1 VIRCAAAVAGAVA
14 GVVALG
20 LAATAAAAPH
30 KVLVLP
36 VDGNADTATRSRLT
50 AQITRLAKG
59 LDGEIGTAEATF
71 ADTALAVG
79 CDPRAPHCSDDVIAT
94 LGVDEL
100 VWGTATRD
108 GSQIRLVVRRA
119 ARGNPARE
127 VSFTVAAGEP
137 SDRIDARLAPVFSSA
152 TAFTAPPPVA
162 AAGAESTIARPVPE
176 RAPTPAGGEIAPASG
191 AAPAPP
197 GPGEPPAS
205 TDHRERNAGIAL
217 AATGAVS
224 LALGIALW
232 SSYSSLQGQIDG
244 HPTSNRNDFDDL
256 TALEDRAATYAIAG
270 DIAVI
275 VGVAAGGLGAYYLIR
290 GSRHHRVAIAPAPI
304 AHGAGLVLTIVGG
317 P

>member
-1 VIRCAAAVAGAVA
+1 VIRRAAVVAVAGA
-14 GVVALG
+14 VALG

-36 VDGNADTATRSRLT
+36 VDGNADAATRSRLT

-59 LDGEIGTAEATF
+59 LDGEVGTAEATF

-137 SDRIDARLAPVFSSA
+137 IDRIDARIAPLFSSA
-152 TAFTAPPPVA
+152 NAFTAPPPA
-162 AAGAESTIARPVPE
+162 AATSAESAIARPAPE
-176 RAPTPAGGEIAPASG
+176 RATPAGGEV
-191 AAPAPP
+191 APAPAPDATP
-197 GPGEPPAS
+197 GPPGPAEPPAS
-205 TDHRERNAGIAL
+205 VDHRERNAGIAL

-232 SSYSSLQGQIDG
+232 ASYSSLQGQIDG
-244 HPTSNRNDFDDL
+244 HPTGNRNDFDDL

-290 GSRHHRVAIAPAPI
+290 SRHHRVAIAPAPI
-304 AHGAGLVLTIVGG
+304 AHGAGLMLTIVGG

>member
-1 VIRCAAAVAGAVA
+1 
-14 GVVALG
+14 
-20 LAATAAAAPH
+20 
-30 KVLVLP
+30 
-36 VDGNADTATRSRLT
+36 
-50 AQITRLAKG
+50 
-59 LDGEIGTAEATF
+59 
-71 ADTALAVG
+71 
-79 CDPRAPHCSDDVIAT
+79 
-94 LGVDEL
+94 
-100 VWGTATRD
+100 
-108 GSQIRLVVRRA
+108 LVVRRA

-152 TAFTAPPPVA
+152 NAFTAPPPVA
-162 AAGAESTIARPVPE
+162 AAGGESTLARPAPE
-176 RAPTPAGGEIAPASG
+176 RAPPPAGGEIAPVSG
-191 AAPAPP
+191 AAPTPP
-197 GPGEPPAS
+197 GPSEPTSA
-205 TDHRERNAGIAL
+205 DHRERNAGIAL

-244 HPTSNRNDFDDL
+244 HPTNNRNDFDDL

-290 GSRHHRVAIAPAPI
+290 SSRHHRVAIAPAPI
-304 AHGAGLVLTIVGG
+304 ARGAGLVLTIVGG